1 MTANLEMLAAVSSA
15 NMPVS
20 SRVDQWLSGISQSE
34 EGVVLHSDPTPT
46 YFSSSSHT
54 YSAPDMWDMP
64 LPSPTLVSE
73 FPDIVPAH
81 PFENLPHVAPEP
93 FSLESL
99 MRSWPYS
106 SHRFTDFCPYRTDT
120 NDRKLW
126 LTAHPHM
133 THVHTLEHETFCFER
148 ICPTHYP
155 NGGNKRA
162 K

>member
-1 MTANLEMLAAVSSA
+1 VYAALA
-15 NMPVS
+15 
-20 SRVDQWLSGISQSE
+20 
-34 EGVVLHSDPTPT
+34 EGACW
-46 YFSSSSHT
+46 SSSCYVLT
-54 YSAPDMWDMP
+54 LPPPIFLLLLILTLPPDTWDTP

-73 FPDIVPAH
+73 FPDIIPAH
-81 PFENLPHVAPEP
+81 PFKNLPHVAPEP

-106 SHRFTDFCPYRTDT
+106 SHHFTDFRPYRTDT
-120 NDRKLW
+120 NDRKLQ
-126 LTAHPHM
+126 LMAHPHM

-155 NGGNKRA
+155 YGGNKRA